1 VARGIPSEV
10 IKHFHLVPL
19 FRSVSKKGI
28 RSIVQ
33 AATEV
38 DVREETVLV
47 REGQS
52 DRDLFV
58 ILRGTA
64 SVIKDG
70 KWVRELVPG
79 DFFGELALLHG
90 APRSATVTARSD
102 MRLMVLGWREMSIV
116 LEHEPTIAK
125 QLLAAMAERVR
136 ANERSVTH

>member
-1 VARGIPSEV
+1 MARGIPSEV
-10 IKHFHLVPL
+10 IKPFPLVPL

-38 DVREETVLV
+38 DVRENTVLV
-47 REGQS
+47 REGQT

-64 SVIKDG
+64 NVIRNG
-70 KWVRELVPG
+70 KRVRELVPG
-79 DFFGELALLHG
+79 EFFGELALLHG
-90 APRSATVTARSD
+90 APRSATVTARTD

-136 ANERSVTH
+136 ANEPSVTH